1 MKTPTHKLAL
11 LVAPVALLG
20 ALMLAPKLLGPT
32 LADGLAA
39 VDGAD
44 SGWLGLAAV
53 LFAGS
58 FLATVGGWRT
68 ALGAAGGRICAVQ
81 ATARIGVGSMVNAF
95 APAKLGDA
103 VKIALCS
110 RAIDGP
116 DRIWTAGG
124 VYAALGAARCLT
136 LALFVVAASVAG
148 ALPLWPVF
156 VLLGVVGL
164 LGVVALSSKRWRD
177 HHRIAHLLE
186 GFAALERSPG
196 AALAVLGWT
205 LAAALARFGA
215 TAAVAAAL
223 GFPDA
228 VLAALVILPAI
239 DLAAMIPAGAG
250 NVGVASGAVAVA
262 LRSRGIGVSDAIAC
276 GVAIQA
282 LETMVSLSAGS
293 LGGLYL
299 VRPNPVVRRWAMR
312 ASAIGVPV
320 GLAAVVGVLVLDLV

>member
-1 MKTPTHKLAL
+1 MKIPTHKIAL
-11 LVAPVALLG
+11 LAAPVALLG
-20 ALMLAPKLLGPT
+20 ALVLAPKLLGPT
-32 LADGLAA
+32 LSDGLAA

-136 LALFVVAASVAG
+136 LARFVVAASLAG

-156 VLLGVVGL
+156 VL

-312 ASAIGVPV
+312 ASAVGVPV
-320 GLAAVVGVLVLDLV
+320 GLAAVVGVLVFDLV